1 MKHGATEGLLR
12 PPVELW
18 SAATAGSAAIAAVAA
33 PWALMLSPTLGLA
46 AGAIAASFTVYRA
59 RDGYRILRYTT
70 GLTRYKISSIAPHKL
85 PQSTERLFMGYG
97 FYWTQRHTQ
106 RLIDA
111 RRPEAQAFL
120 APSHIGQIT
129 TKSVR
134 RLVKTS
140 GRLPAF
146 GVVSDALL
154 APRWWN
160 PIADIPDLGGS
171 ALLHGVEPDE
181 VPISLSQKHR
191 VGHLLVIGTTR
202 VGKTRLLEI
211 LVTQDIRDKR
221 VVIVIDPKGD
231 AELMMRVYAEAA
243 RAGRLDQFYL
253 FHLGYPEIS
262 ARYNGIGNFARITEV
277 ANRATNA
284 LPNSGNSAAFKEF
297 AWRFTN
303 LVAQAQVALGQVPT
317 YELLLRDITDIEPL
331 FIRYAEYM
339 LDKMGPPTWESQV
352 QRVEAAVAAGA
363 KNFPIPRALQDRTP
377 RLIAIVHVL
386 KELQLPEPV
395 LQGLATAVRY
405 ERSFFEKIV
414 ASLGPFLEKLTTGAV
429 GKLISPDYFDAN
441 DKRPIF
447 DWMQVIRQGGI
458 VYVGLDALSDPVVAS
473 AIGNTMLADLVSV
486 GGKLYKSGLDPHHP
500 DGKIILPTVDCHF
513 DEVNE
518 LIGPEFI
525 PMVNKM
531 GGAGF
536 RISAY
541 TQTIPDIE
549 ARVGDKAKAQ
559 QILGNFNHLVM
570 LRVKSSETAK
580 FFTDQLPKVDVTQLT
595 MVSGVTDTA
604 ADQGTVDFVSRNE
617 DRVSTQ
623 QVETLTPADIMAQ
636 PQGQAF
642 ALLEGNRLSHIRMPL
657 PVSAA
662 DDEFLP
668 ESLRA
673 IGEAMR
679 ARYHTSENWAAEN
692 DWLAHL
698 PVGLVDTTPLP
709 AMAAAQDPA
718 LQAGT
723 PTEPEVAAA
732 TAVESEPPSE
742 EARA

>member
-1 MKHGATEGLLR
+1 MSHGVTEGMLR
-12 PPVELW
+12 PPVEFW
-18 SAATAGSAAIAAVAA
+18 SAATAGGVGLIALTAPWVLMLPAGLGGIAAIVA
-33 PWALMLSPTLGLA
+33 G
-46 AGAIAASFTVYRA
+46 GFAIYRG
-59 RDGYRILRYTT
+59 RDGYRVVRYTA
-70 GLTRYKISSIAPHKL
+70 GLTRYRISSIAPHKL
-85 PQSTERLFMGYG
+85 PRSADRLFMGYG
-97 FYWTQRHTQ
+97 FYWTQKHTQ
-106 RLIDA
+106 RLADA
-111 RRPEAQAFL
+111 RRPDAQDFL
-120 APSHIGQIT
+120 APSPLGQLTVAIGRKT
-129 TKSVR
+129 LRSLR
-134 RLVKTS
+134 RVPGF
-140 GRLPAF
+140 GRIA
-146 GVVSDALL
+146 SALL

-160 PIADIPDLGGS
+160 PFADIPDLGGS
-171 ALLHGVEPDE
+171 PLLHGVESKE
-181 VPISLSQKHR
+181 VPMSLSQKHR

-202 VGKTRLLEI
+202 VGKTRLMEL
-211 LVTQDIRDKR
+211 LVTQDIRDGR

-243 RAGRLDQFYL
+243 RSGRLDQLYL
-253 FHLGYPEIS
+253 FHLGYPDIS

-303 LVAQAQVALGQVPT
+303 LVAQAQVALGMVPT
-317 YELLLRDITDIEPL
+317 YELLLRDITEIEPL
-331 FIRYAEYM
+331 FVKYAEYQ
-339 LDKMGPPTWESQV
+339 LHKLGPATWESQV
-352 QRVEAAVAAGA
+352 KKIEAAIAGGS
-363 KNFPIPRALQDRTP
+363 KSFQIPRALQDRTP

-429 GKLISPDYFDAN
+429 GKLISPDYFDAE

-473 AIGNTMLADLVSV
+473 AVGNSMLADLVSV

-518 LIGPEFI
+518 LIGPEFV

-531 GGAGF
+531 GGSGF
-536 RISAY
+536 RVHAY

-549 ARVGDKAKAQ
+549 ARIGDAAKAQ

-570 LRVKSSETAK
+570 LRVKSSDTAK
-580 FFTDQLPKVDVTQLT
+580 FFCDQLPKVDVTQLT

-604 ADQGTVDFVSRNE
+604 ADQGIVDFVSRNE

-623 QVETLTPADIMAQ
+623 QVETLTSADIMAQ

-642 ALLEGNRLSHIRMPL
+642 ALLEGNRLCHIRMPL

-662 DDEFLP
+662 DDPFLP

-673 IGEAMR
+673 IGESMR
-679 ARYHTSENWAAEN
+679 ARYHSSETWAVDN
-692 DWLAHL
+692 DWLAHM
-698 PVGLVDTTPLP
+698 PVGLAGAAPLALEPVQAQTPVPAPIVD
-709 AMAAAQDPA
+709 Q
-718 LQAGT
+718 
-723 PTEPEVAAA
+723 
-732 TAVESEPPSE
+732 ES
-742 EARA
+742 A